1 MLRPI
6 FLRIKPKMEKFDLHI
21 HSNMSDG
28 TFDPEAIP
36 ALARVQGYAIWPL
49 RITIR
54 PQAASGP

>member
-1 MLRPI
+1 
-6 FLRIKPKMEKFDLHI
+6 MEKFDLHI

-36 ALARVQGYAIWPL
+36 ALAKAQGVCYRA
-49 RITIR
+49 ITIR

>member
-1 MLRPI
+1 
-6 FLRIKPKMEKFDLHI
+6 MEKFDLHI